1 MATTVRDLM
10 NTFSPPSLDIDN
22 EPTLSSKQWTR
33 GFAEFERQ
41 YVRRWPPTTQA
52 IDEFLGSANDIPSS
66 ADFVGLQTAANHVN
80 TLLQLIS
87 SEGDVTRDFDQNIDP
102 PVALA
107 FSGDSA
113 LTSPSPGSRPQPG
126 APKLWSRS
134 LVGPTGS
141 TTSTK
146 TIDYQMTM
154 SHSVQSLELAAMIG
168 EMKKPRVVKR
178 SEWLFERPASSV
190 TSRLQQEL
198 RAYGFT
204 PFDHSPSN

>member
-1 MATTVRDLM
+1 M
-10 NTFSPPSLDIDN
+10 
-22 EPTLSSKQWTR
+22 
-33 GFAEFERQ
+33 
-41 YVRRWPPTTQA
+41 
-52 IDEFLGSANDIPSS
+52 
-66 ADFVGLQTAANHVN
+66 
-80 TLLQLIS
+80 
-87 SEGDVTRDFDQNIDP
+87 TRDFDQNIDP

-204 PFDHSPSN
+204 PFDHFPSN